1 LRTDSVTTNELFD
14 LLTKATR
21 DAVWH
26 WDIVADTV
34 WWNEGYTTL
43 FDHPPQETTE
53 DGLESWSRHVHPD
66 DKERILTSI
75 HQAVEQGLT
84 NWSDEYRFGRA
95 NGSYATVLDRGY
107 VLHREGSPIRMV
119 GSMQDISDRIALQQA
134 HQEGE
139 ERLRFALDSAQLG
152 TWELDPVRG
161 VVEWDA
167 RCQALCG
174 LVNQDLQRYGQTLDY
189 IHADDK
195 EWVNQAVQWALKP
208 ESGGRYDAR
217 FRTVDVSDGRVR
229 WVRFIGQTY
238 FTSSGEAYRF
248 SGIAQDITEEVLAKE
263 KAALSDQ
270 QAKMALEGSGAGSFW
285 IDLVTG
291 EMVYSPAFSR
301 ILTGV
306 EKPERHHIVF
316 VQHVYPEDRPIR
328 EQAHEVALQTG
339 SVSYEA
345 RFVWHDTTIHWVKI
359 LGQYLFDAEGKP
371 ISITGIVLDITEQ
384 VAKNKALREA
394 EDRLQFSEER
404 FRNMI
409 LQAPVAIGMLDGRKL
424 VIETANNSML
434 EIWGKDESIIGQPMI
449 QALPELVGQRV
460 IGAMQEVY
468 DSGIAQYGSEILT
481 RLQHGDQLQDA
492 YFNFVYAPLRD
503 DSKRVNG
510 VAVIA
515 VNVTEQ
521 VLSRQAIE
529 ESETRFRT
537 LLEAIVQ
544 ITWTNTPD
552 GTINFFNQRWYNYT
566 GQRPGQTD
574 VMGWQEAI
582 HPDDLPNTLAVY
594 KKALADGTTFE
605 LENRYRR
612 GTDGQY
618 RWHLNRA
625 LPLRDEAGEIT
636 LWVGT
641 ATDIQEQKLVTYE
654 LEQQVLSR
662 TEQLTA
668 SNLDLRRSNENLEK
682 FAYIASHDLQEPLR
696 KIQSFGD
703 ILKNQHGLQLG
714 EGISYLERM
723 QSAASRMSALIK
735 DLLVFSRISTRQE
748 TTLPVD
754 LNQVVT
760 TVVEDMELG
769 NAQLNIAVLPTVL
782 GDGLQLGQLFLNLLS
797 NALKFQK
804 SDTVPVVQVNATQ
817 VTAAALPVDVKPA
830 RRAVLYH
837 CISVADNGIG
847 FDEKYLDRIFQVFQR
862 LHNRS
867 EYAGTGIGLAICEKV
882 AANHGGTIT
891 ASSKPG
897 QGATFAIYL
906 PVM

>member
-1 LRTDSVTTNELFD
+1 MRTDSVTTNELFD

-43 FDHPPQETTE
+43 FSHPSQETTE

-95 NGSYATVLDRGY
+95 DGSYATVLDRGY
-107 VLHREGSPIRMV
+107 VLHREGRPIRMV
-119 GSMQDISDRIALQQA
+119 GSMQDISERISLQRA
-134 HQEGE
+134 HQDGA

-152 TWELDPVRG
+152 TWELDPIRG
-161 VVEWDA
+161 VVAWDT

-174 LVNQDLQRYGQTLDY
+174 LVNQDVKRYGQTLDY
-189 IHADDK
+189 IHADDR
-195 EWVNQAVQWALKP
+195 ERVSQAVQWALKP
-208 ESGGRYDAR
+208 ASGGQYDAR
-217 FRTVDVSDGRVR
+217 FRTVDVTDGRVR

-238 FTSSGEAYRF
+238 FTPSGEAYRF
-248 SGIAQDITEEVLAKE
+248 SGIAQDITEEVLARE
-263 KAALSDQ
+263 KATLTDRQ
-270 QAKMALEGSGAGSFW
+270 IKMALEGSGAGSFW
-285 IDLVTG
+285 VDLVTG
-291 EMVYSPAFSR
+291 KTVYSPAFCR
-301 ILTGV
+301 ILTGF
-306 EKPERHHIVF
+306 EKMEQDWMVF
-316 VQHVYPEDRPIR
+316 LQHLHPGDQALR
-328 EQAHEVALQTG
+328 EQAHNVALQTG
-339 SVSYEA
+339 SISYEA
-345 RFVWHDTTIHWVKI
+345 RFVWQDSTIHWVKI
-359 LGQYLFDAEGKP
+359 LGQYSFDAENKP
-371 ISITGIVLDITEQ
+371 ISITGIVLDVTEQ

-394 EDRLQFSEER
+394 EDRLRFSEER

-409 LQAPVAIGMLDGRKL
+409 LQAPVAIGMLDGREL
-424 VIETANNSML
+424 VIETVNSSML
-434 EIWGKDESIIGQPMI
+434 EIWGKDTSIIGKPML
-449 QALPELVGQRV
+449 QALPELAGQRV
-460 IGAMQEVY
+460 IGALQNVY
-468 DSGIAQYGSEILT
+468 DSGFAQYGSEILT
-481 RLQHGDQLQDA
+481 RLRHGDQLEDA

-503 DSKRVNG
+503 DAKRVNG
-510 VAVIA
+510 VTIIA
-515 VNVTEQ
+515 VDVTGQ
-521 VLSRQAIE
+521 VLSRKAIE
-529 ESETRFRT
+529 KSESRFRT
-537 LLEAIVQ
+537 LLETIVQ
-544 ITWTNTPD
+544 ITWTNTPEGD
-552 GTINFFNQRWYNYT
+552 INFFNQQWYDYT
-566 GQRPGQTD
+566 GQQPGQTD
-574 VMGWQEAI
+574 AFGWQDAI
-582 HPDDLPNTLAVY
+582 HPDDVSTTLMVY
-594 KKALADGTTFE
+594 KKALANGTPFE

-641 ATDIQEQKLVTYE
+641 ATDIQEQKLVAYE

-662 TEQLTA
+662 TEQLKA
-668 SNLDLRRSNENLEK
+668 SNLDLLRSNENLEK

-703 ILKNQHGLQLG
+703 ILKNQHGQQLG

-723 QSAASRMSALIK
+723 QSAASRMSVLIR
-735 DLLVFSRISTRQE
+735 DLLMFSRISTRQE
-748 TTLPVD
+748 ATLPID
-754 LNQVVT
+754 LNLVLA

-769 NAQLNIAVLPTVL
+769 NARLTVAVLPTVL
-782 GDGLQLGQLFLNLLS
+782 GDRLQMGQLFLNLLS

-804 SDTVPVVQVNATQ
+804 PGIVPVIEVNATQ
-817 VTAAALPVDVKPA
+817 VTAAELPDGVKPA
-830 RRAVLYH
+830 RKASLYH
-837 CISVADNGIG
+837 CICVSDNGIG

-867 EYAGTGIGLAICEKV
+867 EYAGTGIGLAVCEKV

-891 ASSKPG
+891 AISKPG
-897 QGATFAIYL
+897 QGAIFAIYL

>member
-1 LRTDSVTTNELFD
+1 MRTDPVTTNDLFD

-26 WDIVADTV
+26 WDIVADTI

-43 FDHPPQETTE
+43 FEHPAQETLE

-66 DKERILTSI
+66 DKERVLTSI

-95 NGSYATVLDRGY
+95 DGSYATVLDRGY
-107 VLHREGSPIRMV
+107 VLHREGHPVRMV
-119 GSMQDISDRIALQQA
+119 GSMQDISERIALQQA
-134 HQEGE
+134 HKEGE

-152 TWELDPVRG
+152 TWELDPIRG

-174 LVNQDLQRYGQTLDY
+174 LNDQDSQRYGQTVDY
-189 IHADDK
+189 IHPDDK

-208 ESGGRYDAR
+208 ESGGHYDAR
-217 FRTVDVSDGRVR
+217 FRTVDVNDGRVR

-263 KAALSDQ
+263 SAALSNQ
-270 QAKMALEGSGAGSFW
+270 QAKLALESSGAGSFW

-291 EMVYSPAFSR
+291 KIIYSPAFSQ

-306 EKPERHHIVF
+306 EKPDQDYTTII
-316 VQHVYPEDRPIR
+316 QHVHPGDQLIR
-328 EQAHEVALQTG
+328 EQAHTTALQTG
-339 SVSYEA
+339 SISYES
-345 RFVWHDTTIHWVKI
+345 RFVWQDGSIRWVKI
-359 LGQYLFDAEGKP
+359 LGQYLFDADNKP

-384 VAKNKALREA
+384 IAKNDALREA
-394 EDRLQFSEER
+394 EDRLRFSEER

-409 LQAPVAIGMLDGRKL
+409 LQAPVAIGMLDGREL
-424 VIETANNSML
+424 VIETANSSML
-434 EIWGKDESIIGQPMI
+434 DIWGKGESVIGKPLI
-449 QALPELVGQRV
+449 QALPELAGQRV
-460 IGAMQEVY
+460 IGAMQNVY
-468 DSGIAQYGSEILT
+468 DSGFAQYGSEMLT
-481 RLQHGDQLQDA
+481 RLQHGDQLEDA

-503 DSKRVNG
+503 DAKRVNG

-515 VNVTEQ
+515 VDVTGQ

-529 ESETRFRT
+529 KSESRFRT
-537 LLEAIVQ
+537 LLETIVQ
-544 ITWTNTPD
+544 ITWTNTPEGD
-552 GTINFFNQRWYNYT
+552 VNFFNQHWYDYT
-566 GQRPGQTD
+566 GQHPGQTD
-574 VMGWQEAI
+574 AVGWQDAI
-582 HPDDLPNTLAVY
+582 HPDDLSTTLIVF
-594 KKALADGTTFE
+594 KKALADGTPFE

-625 LPLRDEAGEIT
+625 LPLRDEAGNIT

-641 ATDIQEQKLVTYE
+641 ATDIQEQKLVAYE

-703 ILKNQHGLQLG
+703 ILKNQYGLQLG

-723 QSAASRMSALIK
+723 QSAASRMSVLIR

-748 TTLPVD
+748 ATLPID
-754 LNQVVT
+754 LNQVLT
-760 TVVEDMELG
+760 SVVEDLEPG
-769 NAQLNIAVLPTVL
+769 NAQLNVAVLPTVL
-782 GDGLQLGQLFLNLLS
+782 GDRLQLGQLFLNLLS

-804 SDTVPVVQVNATQ
+804 PDTVPVIQVNATQ
-817 VTAAALPVDVKPA
+817 VTAAELPADVKPA
-830 RRAVLYH
+830 RKATLYH

-891 ASSKPG
+891 AISKPG